1 MAELVNEEMTWLV
14 ELVAGD
20 YKAFRVIYD
29 RYHAKLYDFAMWLSK
44 DRYETE
50 ELVQSTFVMIWEN
63 RQSIDPG
70 QPFGNYLFTI
80 TRNRFYDMLRKKN
93 TEKYYID
100 YILQHETQESDD
112 VQTQMEE
119 AELQQIIDKLLQ
131 KIPER
136 RLLIFRLSRDEN
148 LSYKQIASKLN
159 ISENTV
165 DTQIRN
171 VLNYLRK
178 ELPKYYK

>member
-1 MAELVNEEMTWLV
+1 MEEPLS
-14 ELVAGD
+14 EEYQLLSALIAGD
-20 YKAFRVIYD
+20 FKAFRMIYD
-29 RYHAKLYDFAMWLSK
+29 KYHAKLYDFAMWLSK

-50 ELVQSTFVMIWEN
+50 ELVQMTFVAVWEN
-63 RQSIDPG
+63 RQAIDPK
-70 QPFGNYLFTI
+70 QPFGNYLFSI
-80 TRNRFYDMLRKKN
+80 LRNRFYDMLRKKN

-100 YILQHETQESDD
+100 YVLQNETEEYDD
-112 VQTQMEE
+112 IQLQIEV
-119 AELQQIIDKLLQ
+119 AELHQIIEKIMR

-136 RLLIFRLSRDEN
+136 RRLIFRLSRDEN
-148 LSYKQIASKLN
+148 LTYKQIAEKLN

-165 DTQIRN
+165 DSQIRN